1 MIVTRSGVPGIQ
13 AYAHA
18 SWSGDNTTSWRTL
31 RHSTAMTLSVGL
43 SFGTGLYGHDI
54 GGFAPSFLS
63 PSPEL
68 LVRWVQHG
76 AWHTRFVV
84 HSWKEVDTTLWMYDD
99 VEMEDVP
106 IGKII
111 RNAVTLRYQLAPTFY
126 SLYVAHYYRRAWP
139 VLKVS
144 GFDLGLQSHVL
155 MSFTLVDEAHAVVS
169 LSRPAH
175 ACT

>member
-1 MIVTRSGVPGIQ
+1 
-13 AYAHA
+13 
-18 SWSGDNTTSWRTL
+18 
-31 RHSTAMTLSVGL
+31 MTLSVGL